1 MPDAYFGIPEKVYKD
16 TDGMVMVEYPGQRRP
31 KRLFYLGRQDLM
43 RVAGA
48 IAKSRG
54 KKSPG
59 VRGSNDDLIKWI
71 KKEVP
76 WEGAGEPKGGKAPAP
91 RQPRKKAPVP
101 DKAPDTPAPDEQG
114 RIATKVTCECGHEYT
129 YRIKE
134 ARYEATKKWL
144 ESKPCPPCQKG
155 VPGQPTPGKPKDQQ
169 QDGQGEPLQDPDG
182 MDADEMD
189 AEEEGFPK
197 LGDGNI
203 DLDKLADVL
212 VQKVQERLQPI
223 KMPPLH
229 HEVLPEVV
237 KLLNADLAVWMQG
250 PPGTSKS
257 TIGAQ
262 AAEALDLPFYAIS
275 CHEGM
280 TRSDMFGYTDANGTD
295 HRSPLWDAFEKGGV
309 LLLDEIDNGNANIL
323 AALNSALSNGHCT
336 FAGKTIR
343 KHDNF
348 KVLAA
353 ANTAGLGPE
362 SGFIGRMGVDLA
374 TLDRFVQLRVD
385 IDNKLEEAIIKSIL
399 PSDFKL
405 VLKAVRKLRQVVE
418 GRGLRIVVSPRTS
431 IHSARMLRA
440 GVPLGTALRR
450 TALKGLDETT
460 MASLISEVVGE
471 EA

>member
-1 MPDAYFGIPEKVYKD
+1 MPQPYYGYPDKVTSDYRVHYSGIDRKVD
-16 TDGMVMVEYPGQRRP
+16 
-31 KRLFYLGRQDLM
+31 YLGRQDLM
-43 RVAGA
+43 RVAGT
-48 IAKSRG
+48 IAKSKG
-54 KKSPG
+54 IKSPG
-59 VRGSNDDLIKWI
+59 VRGSNDVLVKWI
-71 KKEVP
+71 KDHAP
-76 WEGAGEPKGGKAPAP
+76 WEADKGGS
-91 RQPRKKAPVP
+91 P
-101 DKAPDTPAPDEQG
+101 DKPDTPQPKPAPKAPKPDEQG
-114 RIATKVTCECGHEYT
+114 RIATKVTCECGHDYT

-144 ESKPCPPCQKG
+144 ESKPCPPCQKQQ
-155 VPGQPTPGKPKDQQ
+155 PGTPTPGGQDGQGGDQQ
-169 QDGQGEPLQDPDG
+169 QDE
-182 MDADEMD
+182 MDDEMQQDEMD
-189 AEEEGFPK
+189 ADEEGFPK
-197 LGDGNI
+197 LKDGSI

-223 KMPPLH
+223 KMPALH
-229 HEVLPEVV
+229 HEALPEVI

-262 AAEALDLPFYAIS
+262 AAEALDLPFHAIS

-295 HRSPLWDAFEKGGV
+295 HRSPLWEAFENGGV

-336 FAGKTIR
+336 FAGKTVR

-362 SGFIGRMGVDLA
+362 AGFIGRMGVDLA
-374 TLDRFVQLRVD
+374 TLDRFVSLRID
-385 IDNKLEEAIIKSIL
+385 IDTKLETAIVKSIL
-399 PSDFKL
+399 PKDYKV
-405 VLKAVRKLRQVVE
+405 VLQAVRKLRTIVD
-418 GRGLRIVVSPRTS
+418 GRGLRLVVSPRTS
-431 IHSARMLRA
+431 IHSARMVRA
-440 GVPLGTALRR
+440 GVKLSDALKR

-460 MASLISEVVGE
+460 TASLLSEVVGE